1 LKSPV
6 LDSFAVLAFLFQE
19 NGHEKVTDLLERA
32 VESDTSLLVAAPNWA
47 EVCYIV
53 ERKVGAARWREV
65 RAKLLSLPIDIL
77 PVDRGLA
84 ELAGEIKAKKGM
96 SLADC
101 FVAAMALQKN
111 TEIYTG
117 DPEFRAVEKE
127 IRVNWL

>member
-6 LDSFAVLAFLFQE
+6 LDSFAVLVFLFQE
-19 NGHEKVTDLLERA
+19 NGHERVTDLLERA
-32 VESDTSLLVAAPNWA
+32 AESDTSLLITAPNWA
-47 EVCYIV
+47 EICYIG
-53 ERKVGAARWREV
+53 ERRVGAARWREV

-84 ELAGEIKAKKGM
+84 ELAGEIKAKKKM
-96 SLADC
+96 SMADC
-101 FVAAMALQKN
+101 FAAAMALQMN